1 MFLILP
7 LSGSLCCLIIKTSFL
22 FRPPKKNKPSVSSG
36 AAEVVV
42 MLYDTSPLMQCQAK
56 KYSGLNFAR
65 KIRYVAPDVSS
76 KIWYCGTSI
85 GLTYDGL
92 IASANFCRNRFCPT
106 CQWRRSVKLFRQNY
120 DCFEW
125 IKAKYPGCRF
135 VFLTL
140 TVRNV
145 LIDSLV
151 SRLADMSAAWNRFTQ
166 RRDFKSLGLLGW
178 LRVLEVTRNAYT
190 GTYHP
195 HFHVVLVVPFG
206 CWLPGHSWWLRC
218 WQLAA
223 RDASI
228 MFVNLRVVDGSKSSI
243 KEVSK
248 YVVKDS
254 DFAGSAWV
262 SDFPKLYKALAHV
275 RCFCPAG
282 CWRDARRAL
291 GFVDPDKDSLTD
303 DVSTGGIIKDF
314 VYLYNF
320 KMFACIGFH

>member
-1 MFLILP
+1 MVP
-7 LSGSLCCLIIKTSFL
+7 V
-22 FRPPKKNKPSVSSG
+22 RPG
-36 AAEVVV
+36 LTI
-42 MLYDTSPLMQCQAK
+42 MLYDTSSLMRCQAK
-56 KYSGLNFAR
+56 KYSGLSFAR
-65 KIRYVAPDVSS
+65 KIRFVAPDVSS

-120 DCFEW
+120 ECFKW
-125 IKAKYPGCRF
+125 IKNKYPGCRF

-145 LIDSLV
+145 SIDSLG
-151 SRLADMSAAWNRFTQ
+151 SRIYDMSAAWNRFTQ
-166 RRDFKSLGLLGW
+166 RRDFKRLGLLGW
-178 LRVLEVTRNAYT
+178 LRILEVTRNSDT

-195 HFHVVLVVPFG
+195 HFHVVLVVPRG
-206 CWLPGHSWWLRC
+206 CWLPAHSWWLRC

-223 RDASI
+223 RDDSI
-228 MFVNLRVVDGSKSSI
+228 KFVNLRVVDGSKSSI
-243 KEVSK
+243 EEISK

-254 DFAGSAWV
+254 DFTGSDWV
-262 SDFPKLYKALAHV
+262 SEFPQLYKALAHV
-275 RCFCPAG
+275 RCLSPAG
-282 CWRDARRAL
+282 CWRDARRVL
-291 GFVDPDKDSLTD
+291 GFVDPDSDFLTD
-303 DVSTGGIIKDF
+303 DVSTGGKIKDF

>member
-1 MFLILP
+1 
-7 LSGSLCCLIIKTSFL
+7 
-22 FRPPKKNKPSVSSG
+22 
-36 AAEVVV
+36 
-42 MLYDTSPLMQCQAK
+42 MLYDTSSLLKCQVK

-65 KIRYVAPDVSS
+65 KIRYVSPDVSS

-120 DCFEW
+120 ECFQW
-125 IKAKYPGCRF
+125 IKEQYPGCRF

-145 LIDSLV
+145 LIDSLA
-151 SRLADMSAAWNRFTQ
+151 SRLVDMSAAWNRFTQ
-166 RRDFKSLGLLGW
+166 RRDFKRLGLLGW
-178 LRVLEVTRNAYT
+178 LRVLEVTRNAHT

-195 HFHVVLVVPFG
+195 HFHVVLVVPSC
-206 CWLPGHSWWLRC
+206 CWLPEHSWWLRC

-223 RDASI
+223 RDE
-228 MFVNLRVVDGSKSSI
+228 SKSSI
-243 KEVSK
+243 DEISK

-254 DFAGSAWV
+254 DFSGSAWV
-262 SDFPKLYKALAHV
+262 QEFPELYKAMSNV
-275 RCFCPAG
+275 RCFSPAG
-282 CWRDARRAL
+282 CWRDSRRAL
-291 GFVDPDKDSLTD
+291 GFVDPDADTLTD
-303 DVSTGGIIKDF
+303 DVSTGGKIKDF

>member
-1 MFLILP
+1 MAVRYGLTI
-7 LSGSLCCLIIKTSFL
+7 
-22 FRPPKKNKPSVSSG
+22 
-36 AAEVVV
+36 
-42 MLYDTSPLMQCQAK
+42 MLYDSSVLMKCQVK

-65 KIRYVAPDVSS
+65 KIRLVAPDISS

-92 IASANFCRNRFCPT
+92 IASGNFCRNRFCPT

-120 DCFEW
+120 ECFEW

-145 LIDSLV
+145 SIDSLG
-151 SRLADMSAAWNRFTQ
+151 SRLYDMSVAWNRFTQ
-166 RRDFKSLGLLGW
+166 RRDFKALGLPGW
-178 LRVLEVTRNAYT
+178 LRVLECTYNAHVC
-190 GTYHP
+190 TYHP
-195 HFHVVLVVPFG
+195 HFHVVLVVPSG
-206 CWLPGHSWWLRC
+206 CWLPDHDWWLRC
-218 WQLAA
+218 WKLAA
-223 RDASI
+223 RDESI
-228 MFVNLRVVDGSKSSI
+228 KFVNLRVVDGSISSI

-262 SDFPKLYKALAHV
+262 SEFPQLCKALSHV
-275 RCFCPAG
+275 RCFSPAG
-282 CWRDARRAL
+282 CWRDARRVL
-291 GFVDPDKDSLTD
+291 GFVDPDKDTLTD
-303 DVSTGGIIKDF
+303 DVSSGGRIKDF

-320 KMFACIGFH
+320 QMFACIGFH

>member
-1 MFLILP
+1 
-7 LSGSLCCLIIKTSFL
+7 
-22 FRPPKKNKPSVSSG
+22 
-36 AAEVVV
+36 
-42 MLYDTSPLMQCQAK
+42 MLYDSSVIMKCQVK

-65 KIRYVAPDVSS
+65 KIRLVAPDISS
-76 KIWYCGTSI
+76 KIWYCGSSI

-120 DCFEW
+120 ECFEW
-125 IKAKYPGCRF
+125 IKAMYPGCRF

-145 LIDSLV
+145 SIDLLA
-151 SRLADMSAAWNRFTQ
+151 SRLADMSNAWHRFTM
-166 RRDFKSLGLLGW
+166 RRDFKHLDLLGW
-178 LRVLEVTRNAYT
+178 LRVLEVTRNSRT

-195 HFHVVLVVPFG
+195 HFHVVIVVPAG
-206 CWLPGHSWWLRC
+206 LWLPDHDWWLRC

-223 RDASI
+223 RDESI
-228 MFVNLRVVDGSKSSI
+228 MFVNLRVLDGSKSSI
-243 KEVSK
+243 EEISK

-254 DFAGSAWV
+254 DFSGSSWV
-262 SDFPKLYKALAHV
+262 HEFPKLYQALSHV
-275 RCFCPAG
+275 RCFSPAG
-282 CWRDARRAL
+282 CWRDSRRAL
-291 GFVDPDKDSLTD
+291 GFVDPDADTLMD
-303 DVSTGGIIKDF
+303 DVSTGGKIKDF

>member
-1 MFLILP
+1 
-7 LSGSLCCLIIKTSFL
+7 
-22 FRPPKKNKPSVSSG
+22 
-36 AAEVVV
+36 
-42 MLYDTSPLMQCQAK
+42 MLYDTSSLMQCQAK

-65 KIRYVAPDVSS
+65 KIRPVAPDISS

-106 CQWRRSVKLFRQNY
+106 CQWRRSVKLFWQNY
-120 DCFEW
+120 ECFNW
-125 IKAKYPGCRF
+125 IKAQYPGCRF
-135 VFLTL
+135 IFLTL

-145 LIDSLV
+145 SIDSLA
-151 SRLADMSAAWNRFTQ
+151 SRLADMSAAWNRFSQ
-166 RRDFKSLGLLGW
+166 RRDFKALGLLGW

-190 GTYHP
+190 STYHP
-195 HFHVVLVVPFG
+195 HFHAVLVVPAG
-206 CWLPGHSWWLRC
+206 CWLPDQAWWLRC

-223 RDASI
+223 RDESI

-243 KEVSK
+243 EEVSK

-262 SDFPKLYKALAHV
+262 LEFPQLYKALAHV

-282 CWRDARRAL
+282 CWRDARRVL
-291 GFVDPDKDSLTD
+291 GFVDPDTDTLTD
-303 DVSTGGIIKDF
+303 DVSIGGKIKDF

>member
-1 MFLILP
+1 MFYNP
-7 LSGSLCCLIIKTSFL
+7 SSLMK
-22 FRPPKKNKPSVSSG
+22 
-36 AAEVVV
+36 
-42 MLYDTSPLMQCQAK
+42 CQVK
-56 KYSGLNFAR
+56 KYSGLNFSR
-65 KIRYVAPDVSS
+65 KIRPVAPDISS

-140 TVRNV
+140 TVCNV
-145 LIDSLV
+145 PIDSLA
-151 SRLADMSAAWNRFTQ
+151 SRLADMSNAWHRFTM
-166 RRDFKSLGLLGW
+166 RRDFKNLDLLGW
-178 LRVLEVTRNAYT
+178 LRVLEVTRNSHT

-195 HFHVVLVVPFG
+195 HFHVVLVVPG
-206 CWLPGHSWWLRC
+206 GLWLPEHDWWLRC

-223 RDASI
+223 RDESI

-243 KEVSK
+243 AEISK

-254 DFAGSAWV
+254 DFSGTAWV
-262 SDFPKLYKALAHV
+262 QEFPKLYQALSHV
-275 RCFCPAG
+275 RCFSPAG

-291 GFVDPDKDSLTD
+291 GFVDPDKDTLTD
-303 DVSTGGIIKDF
+303 DVSSGGKIKDF

>member
-1 MFLILP
+1 
-7 LSGSLCCLIIKTSFL
+7 
-22 FRPPKKNKPSVSSG
+22 
-36 AAEVVV
+36 
-42 MLYDTSPLMQCQAK
+42 MLYDTSSLMQCQVK
-56 KYSGLNFAR
+56 KYSSLNFAR
-65 KIRYVAPDVSS
+65 KIRPVAPDISS
-76 KIWYCGTSI
+76 KIWYCGSSI

-92 IASANFCRNRFCPT
+92 IASANFCKNRFCAT

-120 DCFEW
+120 ECFQW
-125 IKAKYPGCRF
+125 IKAQYPGCRF

-145 LIDSLV
+145 PIDSLA
-151 SRLADMSAAWNRFTQ
+151 SRLVDMSNAWHRFTM
-166 RRDFKSLGLLGW
+166 RRDFKALHLLGW
-178 LRVLEVTRNAYT
+178 LRVLEVTRNAHI

-195 HFHVVLVVPFG
+195 HFHVVLVVPAG
-206 CWLPGHSWWLRC
+206 CWLPGHAWWLRC

-223 RDASI
+223 RDESI

-243 KEVSK
+243 EEVSK

-254 DFAGSAWV
+254 DFTGSAWV
-262 SDFPKLYKALAHV
+262 SEFPKLYKALSHV
-275 RCFCPAG
+275 RCFSPAG

-303 DVSTGGIIKDF
+303 DVSTGGKIKDF

>member
-1 MFLILP
+1 
-7 LSGSLCCLIIKTSFL
+7 
-22 FRPPKKNKPSVSSG
+22 
-36 AAEVVV
+36 
-42 MLYDTSPLMQCQAK
+42 MLYDTSPLMKCQVR

-65 KIRYVAPDVSS
+65 KIRLVAPDISS
-76 KIWYCGTSI
+76 KIWFCGTSI

-120 DCFEW
+120 ECFQW
-125 IKAKYPGCRF
+125 IKARYPGCRF

-145 LIDSLV
+145 PIDSLA
-151 SRLADMSAAWNRFTQ
+151 SRLADMSDAWHRFTM
-166 RRDFKSLGLLGW
+166 RRDFKALGLLGW
-178 LRVLEVTRNAYT
+178 LRVLEVTRNSHA

-195 HFHVVLVVPFG
+195 HFHVVLVVPG
-206 CWLPGHSWWLRC
+206 GRWLPEHAWWLRC

-223 RDASI
+223 RDESI
-228 MFVNLRVVDGSKSSI
+228 MFVNIRVLDGSKSSI
-243 KEVSK
+243 AEVSK

-254 DFAGSAWV
+254 DFTGSAWV
-262 SDFPKLYKALAHV
+262 PDFPKLYQALSHV
-275 RCFCPAG
+275 RCFSPSG
-282 CWRDARRAL
+282 CWRDARREL
-291 GFVDPDKDSLTD
+291 GFIDPDKDTLTD
-303 DVSTGGIIKDF
+303 DVSTGGKIKDF

>member
-1 MFLILP
+1 
-7 LSGSLCCLIIKTSFL
+7 
-22 FRPPKKNKPSVSSG
+22 
-36 AAEVVV
+36 
-42 MLYDTSPLMQCQAK
+42 MLYNTSSLMKCQAK

-65 KIRYVAPDVSS
+65 KIRLVAPDISS

-145 LIDSLV
+145 PIDSLAH
-151 SRLADMSAAWNRFTQ
+151 RLADMSAAWNRFTQ
-166 RRDFKSLGLLGW
+166 RRDFKGLGLLGW
-178 LRVLEVTRNAYT
+178 LRVLEVTRNAHI

-195 HFHVVLVVPFG
+195 HFHVVLVVPG
-206 CWLPGHSWWLRC
+206 GLWLPGHDWWLRC

-223 RDASI
+223 RDESI

-243 KEVSK
+243 EEISK

-254 DFAGSAWV
+254 DFLVLPGYKSFRNSIKRCLMSVVFLLLAVGANLGALWV
-262 SDFPKLYKALAHV
+262 L
-275 RCFCPAG
+275 
-282 CWRDARRAL
+282 
-291 GFVDPDKDSLTD
+291 
-303 DVSTGGIIKDF
+303 STLMPI
-314 VYLYNF
+314 
-320 KMFACIGFH
+320 C

>member
-1 MFLILP
+1 
-7 LSGSLCCLIIKTSFL
+7 
-22 FRPPKKNKPSVSSG
+22 
-36 AAEVVV
+36 
-42 MLYDTSPLMQCQAK
+42 MLYDTSSLLKCQVK

-65 KIRYVAPDVSS
+65 KIRRVAPGVSS

-85 GLTYDGL
+85 GLAYDGL
-92 IASANFCRNRFCPT
+92 IASANFCRNRFCPI

-120 DCFEW
+120 ECFEW
-125 IKAKYPGCRF
+125 LKAKYPGCRF

-145 LIDSLV
+145 SIDLLS
-151 SRLADMSAAWNRFTQ
+151 SRLADMSNAWHRFTM
-166 RRDFKSLGLLGW
+166 RRDFRFLGLPGW
-178 LRVLEVTRNAYT
+178 LRVLEVTRNAQT

-195 HFHVVLVVPFG
+195 HFHVVLVVPRG
-206 CWLPGHSWWLRC
+206 CWLPDHSWWLRC

-223 RDASI
+223 HDESI
-228 MFVNLRVVDGSKSSI
+228 MFVNLRVLDGSKSSI
-243 KEVSK
+243 EEISK

-254 DFAGSAWV
+254 DFSGCAWV
-262 SDFPKLYKALAHV
+262 QEFPELYKALSHV
-275 RCFCPAG
+275 RCFSPSG

-291 GFVDPDKDSLTD
+291 GFVDPDADMLTD
-303 DVSTGGIIKDF
+303 DVSTGGKIKDF

>member
-1 MFLILP
+1 MVAVWP
-7 LSGSLCCLIIKTSFL
+7 WLII
-22 FRPPKKNKPSVSSG
+22 
-36 AAEVVV
+36 
-42 MLYDTSPLMQCQAK
+42 MLYDTSSLMQCQAK
-56 KYSGLNFAR
+56 KYSGLAFAR
-65 KIRYVAPDVSS
+65 KIRPVAPDISS
-76 KIWYCGTSI
+76 RIWYCGTSI

-120 DCFEW
+120 ECFNW

-145 LIDSLV
+145 PIDSLV

-166 RRDFKSLGLLGW
+166 RRDFKVLGLLGW
-178 LRVLEVTRNAYT
+178 LRTLEVTRNAHT

-195 HFHVVLVVPFG
+195 HFHVVLVVPRG

-223 RDASI
+223 RDESI
-228 MFVNLRVVDGSKSSI
+228 MFVNLRVLDGSKSSI
-243 KEVSK
+243 EEVSK

-262 SDFPKLYKALAHV
+262 SEFPQLYKALSHV
-275 RCFCPAG
+275 RCFSPAG
-282 CWRDARRAL
+282 CWRDSRRAL
-291 GFVDPDKDSLTD
+291 GFVDPDSDNLTD
-303 DVSTGGIIKDF
+303 DVSTGGKIKDF

-320 KMFACIGFH
+320 QIFACIGFH

>member
-1 MFLILP
+1 
-7 LSGSLCCLIIKTSFL
+7 
-22 FRPPKKNKPSVSSG
+22 
-36 AAEVVV
+36 
-42 MLYDTSPLMQCQAK
+42 MLYDTSTLMRCQAK
-56 KYSGLNFAR
+56 KYSGLSFAR
-65 KIRYVAPDVSS
+65 KIRFVAPDISS

-92 IASANFCRNRFCPT
+92 IASANFCKNRFCPT

-120 DCFEW
+120 ECFEW
-125 IKAKYPGCRF
+125 IKDKYPGCRF

-145 LIDSLV
+145 PIDTLS
-151 SRLADMSAAWNRFTQ
+151 SRLADMSDAWHRFTM

-178 LRVLEVTRNAYT
+178 LRVLEVTRNSDS

-195 HFHVVLVVPFG
+195 HFHVVLVVPAG
-206 CWLPGHSWWLRC
+206 CWLPDHSWWLRC

-223 RDASI
+223 RDEFI

-243 KEVSK
+243 EEVSK

-262 SDFPKLYKALAHV
+262 PEFPQLYKALSNV

-282 CWRDARRAL
+282 CWRDTRRHDA
-291 GFVDPDKDSLTD
+291 G
-303 DVSTGGIIKDF
+303 
-314 VYLYNF
+314 YLRL
-320 KMFACIGFH
+320 

>member
-1 MFLILP
+1 
-7 LSGSLCCLIIKTSFL
+7 
-22 FRPPKKNKPSVSSG
+22 
-36 AAEVVV
+36 
-42 MLYDTSPLMQCQAK
+42 MLYDTSSLMQCQAK
-56 KYSGLNFAR
+56 KYSGLSFAR
-65 KIRYVAPDVSS
+65 KIRPVAPDISS

-120 DCFEW
+120 ECFKW
-125 IKAKYPGCRF
+125 IKARYPGCRF

-145 LIDSLV
+145 PIDSLA
-151 SRLADMSAAWNRFTQ
+151 SRLTDMSDAWHRFTM

-178 LRVLEVTRNAYT
+178 LRVLEVTRNSYT

-195 HFHVVLVVPFG
+195 HFHAVLVVPAG
-206 CWLPGHSWWLRC
+206 CWLPDHSWWLRC

-223 RDASI
+223 RDDSI
-228 MFVNLRVVDGSKSSI
+228 MFVNLRELDGSKSSLE
-243 KEVSK
+243 EVSK

-254 DFAGSAWV
+254 DFSGSSWV
-262 SDFPKLYKALAHV
+262 QEFSKLYQVLSHV
-275 RCFCPAG
+275 RCFSPAG

-291 GFVDPDKDSLTD
+291 GFVDPDKDTLTD
-303 DVSTGGIIKDF
+303 DVSAGGKIKDF

-320 KMFACIGFH
+320 QMFACIGFH